1 MYGTIHGRE
10 NFSKFAFYFTVRV
23 VVFRRFSVTLT
34 CICSKNEIEYVN
46 LISIE
51 IWYCMVYSG
60 GFNLRSEGP
69 EKFREFIGIRKNP
82 QH

>member
-1 MYGTIHGRE
+1 M
-10 NFSKFAFYFTVRV
+10 K
-23 VVFRRFSVTLT
+23 LT
-34 CICSKNEIEYVN
+34 CICSKNEIEDVN

-51 IWYCMVYSG
+51 IWYCMVYRG

-69 EKFREFIGIRKNP
+69 ENFRELIGIRKNP